1 MSSST
6 RPSWAMTRSA
16 AVRSASRKASVP
28 AWMASDTMAPRRTTS
43 SESSLSSSW
52 KALRVSGTGV
62 LRTRQPGGR
71 LEPVSDPPDRGEP
84 AGTGA
89 VGLDLAAKAL
99 DVHVER
105 LGVTHVVGAP
115 HLVEERLPGEDPS
128 GVGHERFQQL
138 ELLARE
144 RHLLSPHRQLVA
156 GHVETDVADLEHLV
170 GGLSPSA
177 VGRPPEHG
185 THAGHQLPQPVGLG
199 HVVVRPYLEAHA

>member
-52 KALRVSGTGV
+52 KALLVSGTGV
-62 LRTRQPGGR
+62 LRTRHPGRG
-71 LEPVSDPPDRGEP
+71 LEPVSDTPDRGEP

-89 VGLDLAAKAL
+89 VGLDLAAQAL
-99 DVHVER
+99 DVHIER

-115 HLVEERLPGEDPS
+115 HLVQEGVPGEHPP
-128 GVGHERFQQL
+128 GVGHERLQQL

-144 RHLLSPHRQLVA
+144 RDLFSSHRQLVA
-156 GHVETDVADLEHLV
+156 GPVEADGAHLQQLV
-170 GGLSPSA
+170 RRLSRAALGGP
-177 VGRPPEHG
+177 
-185 THAGHQLPQPVGLG
+185 
-199 HVVVRPYLEAHA
+199 